1 MTAIVEIPVGH
12 FSGQRAI
19 PSRPGGADTRSLED
33 LIRELQQAVN
43 GGSLAGFTDDQR
55 TAATED
61 RTAFIAPA
69 DGEIAYVGAFNAAAA
84 AAGESMAI
92 DVEIGGTTCLTGAI
106 TLDDGDGTDVVEG
119 TLDTAAVAFSQG
131 DKVVITRTY
140 TAGGG
145 PTPITGNSVTVGCRF
160 SE

>member
-19 PSRPGGADTRSLED
+19 PNKPGGSDNRSLED
-33 LIRELQQAVN
+33 LIRELQLAVN
-43 GGSLAGFTDDQR
+43 SGSVNGFTDDQR
-55 TAATED
+55 TAVTED

-69 DGEIAYVGAFNAAAA
+69 DGEVVSVQAYNAAAA
-84 AAGESMAI
+84 AAGEDMAV
-92 DVEIGGTTCLTGAI
+92 DVEIGGTTCLTGPM
-106 TLDDGDGTDVVEG
+106 TLDDAAGTDVVDG
-119 TLDTAAVAFSQG
+119 TLDTGAVAFSAG

-145 PTPITGNSVTVGCRF
+145 PTPIVGNAVTVGVRF